1 MFTLLI
7 KRAAELADA
16 AAGSPEEEE
25 FDVVATAIE
34 AYEAKR
40 WPEGPR
46 KKSGRDNSLKAPL
59 GSLRRGF

>member
-1 MFTLLI
+1 
-7 KRAAELADA
+7 
-16 AAGSPEEEE
+16 
-25 FDVVATAIE
+25 VVATAIE